1 MANEPPDFEDD
12 DEDGRYYLSPDSK
25 CPAPEVHLLGLVVIW
40 FGNLELFLEGSIW
53 GLLAQ
58 GDDQRFM
65 MAQAVTADMSFGQK
79 VHAFALMFRE
89 KGISSAETELK
100 ELVKLLNHAE
110 EERNKLMHSS
120 WNYSPVWGGQDLMR
134 SKLPRRPKSLSRG
147 FHRMSTNR
155 IEETRKK
162 IEKASASLAFFTM
175 KYVQTPEP
183 RGETKE

>member
-40 FGNLELFLEGSIW
+40 FGNLELFLESSIW

-89 KGISSAETELK
+89 KGPSSADPELDK
-100 ELVKLLNHAE
+100 LVKLLSHAE
-110 EERNKLMHSS
+110 VERNKLMHSS
-120 WNYSPVWGGQDLMR
+120 WNYSSLWGGRDLMR
-134 SKLPRRPKSLSRG
+134 SKLPRRPKKLSRG
-147 FHRMSTNR
+147 FHRMSAEQ
-155 IEETRKK
+155 IEETRKS
-162 IEKASASLAFFTM
+162 IEDASASLGLFTM
-175 KYVQTPEP
+175 KYIQTPEL
-183 RGETKE
+183 GDDTEG